1 MKNEKINALILF
13 RFVCTCLSISVM
25 GCILKKGQLFVTL
38 LQIGYGRAILWKSN
52 TIVCWLISADHL
64 LKICPCGVKFVSR
77 VQLLVYLPF
86 SAGKSGRA
94 VKADFVLFHETG
106 LYCFMHR
113 SEWDIRDGKSTLWA
127 KRPKIPL
134 VLCSAKRN
142 IHCSIMQNSKIW
154 KWI

>member
-1 MKNEKINALILF
+1 MHPQKGTIVCNVALNKIWASYA
-13 RFVCTCLSISVM
+13 V
-25 GCILKKGQLFVTL
+25 
-38 LQIGYGRAILWKSN
+38 KSN
-52 TIVCWLISADHL
+52 TIAVWLISADHL
-64 LKICPCGVKFVSR
+64 LKIFPCAVKFVSR

-154 KWI
+154 K